1 MVNVFLFDQSCAN
14 LFTNSPCATPPF
26 HSTAPHILHTFHLQP
41 SLCTSYERNFEK
53 NNIRWTQLVGGLEHF
68 LFFPYIG
75 NNHPNWLIF
84 FRGVE
89 TTNQTNFAP
98 VDHSFAPNN
107 TRETPM
113 FEPTSQVIFPLD
125 WAAAATWANFAPA
138 MSTIFKRKK
147 TPEHTFCTNYEHH
160 MNTTFAP
167 ARSTIL
173 KKTPNKSTR
182 KKTHQTST
190 KFAPAKILGNRLG
203 FEQFFLEHN
212 SGYKFSFQ
220 GLGQPPLPPSPQ

>member
-1 MVNVFLFDQSCAN
+1 
-14 LFTNSPCATPPF
+14 
-26 HSTAPHILHTFHLQP
+26 
-41 SLCTSYERNFEK
+41 
-53 NNIRWTQLVGGLEHF
+53 
-68 LFFPYIG
+68 
-75 NNHPNWLIF
+75 
-84 FRGVE
+84 
-89 TTNQTNFAP
+89 
-98 VDHSFAPNN
+98 
-107 TRETPM
+107 
-113 FEPTSQVIFPLD
+113 
-125 WAAAATWANFAPA
+125 

-220 GLGQPPLPPSPQ
+220 GLGQPPPPLPQAPSRHQSKTRYLTVSCNVSSYSCATTPPLNNMFCSFCSLVDVCKAAQRCRGKLVPSVLGMFIWSQHNFCHIFWCPLLVPPLRAKRDIPTYKHRLASNKW